1 MALSPYYCC
10 TGNGTVIY
18 MCIVKLFVISN
29 NKTYS
34 LLHNSAVTVVLCHLQ
49 RLVPKSA
56 YQSPNI
62 FADCNHFWISG
73 QVFIEF
79 LSIKFHGKPLV
90 GTALIHADRRVDG
103 RT

>member
-1 MALSPYYCC
+1 M
-10 TGNGTVIY
+10 IY
-18 MCIVKLFVISN
+18 MFIVELYVIAN

-34 LLHNSAVTVVLCHLQ
+34 VLHISAVTVILSHLQ
-49 RLVPKSA
+49 RLVLNSA
-56 YQSPNI
+56 CQSPSI

-73 QVFIEF
+73 QVFVKF

-90 GTALIHADRRVDG
+90 GTALMHAVRRVDG